1 VSRELSPSSKKPYG
15 VERAA
20 RVLEIPRSTV
30 YARRKAAARTEPL
43 QKRGPKTT
51 ALSDAALVAS
61 IRAVLAETPWIGEG
75 YRKVWA
81 MLRHKGT
88 RTSKGRVLRLMREHQ
103 LLAPHR
109 AVAVEKKA
117 HEGTI
122 TTDAPDTMWGAD
134 ASQTLTI
141 QEGVATIFVLVDHC
155 STECVALRASSRGTR
170 FEAIDTLRAGVV
182 ERFGAHGE
190 GVAKGLAIRHDHGSP
205 FVADLYQKELRF
217 VGAQSSPAFVREPET
232 NGVAERFFRTLKEQ
246 LLWIRRF
253 ATIEELQAALDD
265 FRRRYNETWLLE
277 RHGYL
282 TPAAAGAALRA
293 KKVAA

>member
-1 VSRELSPSSKKPYG
+1 MSRQVSPSSEKPYG
-15 VERAA
+15 VERTA
-20 RVLEIPRSTV
+20 RVLGVPRSTV
-30 YARRKAAARTEPL
+30 YARRKAAARTEPSA
-43 QKRGPKTT
+43 KRGPRT
-51 ALSDAALVAS
+51 ALADDALLAA

-109 AVAVEKKA
+109 AQGVAETKA

-122 TTDAPDTMWGAD
+122 TTETPDTMWGTD
-134 ASQTLTI
+134 ATQTVTTR
-141 QEGVATIFVLVDHC
+141 EGTATVFVLVDHC
-155 STECVALRASSRGTR
+155 SSECVALRASLRGTR
-170 FEAIDTLRAGVV
+170 FEAIDTLRSGVV
-182 ERFGAHGE
+182 ERFGSHDQ
-190 GVAKGLAIRHDHGSP
+190 GVAAGLAVRHDHGSP

-217 VGAQSSPAFVREPET
+217 VGAESSPAFVREPET
-232 NGVAERFFRTLKEQ
+232 NGVAERFIRTLKEQ

-265 FRRRYNETWLLE
+265 FRRRYNESWLLE

-282 TPAAAGAALRA
+282 SPAAAGRALRA
-293 KKVAA
+293 KRAA

>member
-1 VSRELSPSSKKPYG
+1 MSRGLSPSSQKRYG

-43 QKRGPKTT
+43 NKRGPKT
-51 ALSDAALVAS
+51 ALADDALVAA
-61 IRAVLAETPWIGEG
+61 IRLALAETPWLGEG

-88 RTSKGRVLRLMREHQ
+88 RTSKGRVLRVMREHG

-109 AVAVEKKA
+109 AQGAAESKS

-122 TTDAPDTMWGAD
+122 TTEVPDTMWGTD
-134 ASQTLTI
+134 ATQTQTTR
-141 QEGVATIFVLVDHC
+141 EGTATVFVVVDHC
-155 STECVALRASSRGTR
+155 STECVSLRASHRGTR
-170 FEAIDTLRAGVV
+170 FEAIDALRAGVV
-182 ERFGAHGE
+182 ERFGGHAE
-190 GVAKGLAIRHDHGSP
+190 GVARGLAVRHDHGSP

-217 VGAQSSPAFVREPET
+217 VGAESSPAFVREPET
-232 NGVAERFFRTLKEQ
+232 NGVAERFIRTLKEQ

-253 ATIEELQAALDD
+253 ATLDELQAALED
-265 FRRRYNETWLLE
+265 FRRRYNETWLLA

-293 KKVAA
+293 KKAAA